1 MSSNSDFARV
11 DLLLHVAGVLA
22 IDGAAD
28 GHAGA
33 EDLLHGSLERGGVGL
48 GAHLGS
54 DFKDLV
60 ELDLA
65 VVDDVLGLLAVTW
78 GFLEGLKHEGGGSGQ
93 HRDEA
98 LSVLDH
104 DLNVNLDS
112 FPGESSLLDVFT
124 DLLGR
129 ETDGT
134 ALGGECSSCG
144 DFATD
149 DFHINVLLFVRIN
162 SGFRRHACEFLPIN

>member
-1 MSSNSDFARV
+1 M
-11 DLLLHVAGVLA
+11 HITGVLA
-22 IDGAAD
+22 IDSAAD
-28 GHAGA
+28 RHASA
-33 EDLLHGSLERGGVGL
+33 EDFLHGSLEGRGVRL

-78 GFLEGLKHEGGGSGQ
+78 GFLEGLEHERGGSGQ
-93 HRDEA
+93 DRDEA

-104 DLNVNLDS
+104 DFNENLDALPLHSS
-112 FPGESSLLDVFT
+112 FLDVFT
-124 DLLGR
+124 DFLGR

-149 DFHINVLLFVRIN
+149 DFHIKVLLFVRIN